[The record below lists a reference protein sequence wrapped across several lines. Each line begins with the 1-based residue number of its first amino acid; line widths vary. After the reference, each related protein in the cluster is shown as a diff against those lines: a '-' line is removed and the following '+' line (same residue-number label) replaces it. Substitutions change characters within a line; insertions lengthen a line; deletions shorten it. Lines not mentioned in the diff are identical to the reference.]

1 MRATSFS
8 EKTSSRRQFI
18 KKTAQLGALLA
29 AGSYPVVAEA
39 KRLERK
45 TLSFYHTHTRQSLD
59 VAYFRHGMYDQAAL
73 RQINHYLRDFRTGEV
88 HTIDRRLL
96 DVLWDIQQDMG
107 YKGTFEVISGFRS
120 PATNK
125 KLRKNSV
132 GVAKKSLHMQG
143 RAIDI
148 RFSEAP
154 TRYVQ
159 QCAIAMQCGGVGYYP
174 KSDFVHI
181 DTGRFRTW

>member
-1 MRATSFS
+1 MKATSFS

-18 KKTAQLGALLA
+18 KKTVQLGIALA
-29 AGSYPVVAEA
+29 AGSYPVMAGA
-39 KRLERK
+39 KRLEKK
-45 TLSFYHTHTRQSLD
+45 TLSFYHTHTRESLG
-59 VAYFRHGMYDQAAL
+59 VTYFRHGMYDPSAL
-73 RQINHYLRDFRTGEV
+73 GQVNHYLRDFRTGEV
-88 HTIDRRLL
+88 HTIDKRLL
-96 DVLWDIQQDMG
+96 DALWNIQQDMG

-120 PATNK
+120 SATNN
-125 KLRKNSV
+125 KLRKNSS
-132 GVAKKSLHMQG
+132 GVAKRSLHMEG

>member
-1 MRATSFS
+1 MRATFFS
-8 EKTSSRRQFI
+8 ENTSSRRQFI
-18 KKTAQLGALLA
+18 KKTAQLGIALA
-29 AGSYPVVAEA
+29 VGSHPVVAGA
-39 KRLERK
+39 KKLEKK
-45 TLSFYHTHTRQSLD
+45 TLSFYHTHTQQSLD
-59 VAYFRHGMYDQAAL
+59 VTYFRHGMYDSAAL
-73 RQINHYLRDFRTGEV
+73 GQVNKYLRDFRTGEV
-88 HTIDRRLL
+88 HTIDKSLL

-107 YKGTFEVISGFRS
+107 DKGTFEVISGFRS
-120 PATNK
+120 PATNN
-125 KLRKNSV
+125 KLRNNSS